1 MESLNLLFSSMELET
16 ISLNKCKIIK
26 CSVLLLFNILI
37 IFINKCVVCNYNRL
51 CASVPVFLNQ
61 QSYTYTRYS
70 KHKLHSVTGQ

>member
-1 MESLNLLFSSMELET
+1 MESLNLLFSSMET

-37 IFINKCVVCNYNRL
+37 ILINKCVVCNYNRL

-61 QSYTYTRYS
+61 QSYSYTSYTYS